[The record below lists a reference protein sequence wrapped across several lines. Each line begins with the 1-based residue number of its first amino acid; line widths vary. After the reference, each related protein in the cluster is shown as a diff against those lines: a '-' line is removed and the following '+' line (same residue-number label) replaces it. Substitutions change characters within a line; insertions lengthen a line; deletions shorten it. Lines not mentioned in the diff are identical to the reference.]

1 VETTVFLIRHGVT
14 DWNRDRRLMGSRE
27 VPLSS
32 EGVLQAKATALALA
46 SIPVGEIISSPALRA
61 VQTAEIIGNLFH
73 ADVTRDP
80 RLGDLKLGKWEGMTY
95 DEASQTPEYKRLQ
108 ANLLRE
114 RLPGGEDLTQV
125 RDRATSA
132 VEQALRDAPAGES
145 LAIISHASILRIVL
159 AHYLGTS
166 ITHFHRFKISPG
178 SVSVLS
184 FRDDRDPP
192 RVLAVG
198 WRGSLP
204 EVL

>member
-1 VETTVFLIRHGVT
+1 METTVFLIRHGVT

-32 EGVLQAKATALALA
+32 DGVLQSKATALALS

-73 ADVTRDP
+73 ADITRDP

-95 DEASQTPEYKRLQ
+95 DEASQTAEYKRLQ
-108 ANLLRE
+108 TNLLRE
-114 RLPGGEDLTQV
+114 RLPGGEDLSQV
-125 RDRATSA
+125 RDRATGA

-145 LAIISHASILRIVL
+145 LAIVSHASILRIVL
-159 AHYLGTS
+159 AHYLGTT
-166 ITHFHRFKISPG
+166 ITHFHRFRISPG
-178 SVSVLS
+178 SISVLS

-198 WRGSLP
+198 WRASLP

>member
-1 VETTVFLIRHGVT
+1 METTVFLIRHGVT

-32 EGVLQAKATALALA
+32 DGVLQSKATALALS

-73 ADVTRDP
+73 ADITRDP

-108 ANLLRE
+108 TNLLRE
-114 RLPGGEDLTQV
+114 RLPGGEDLSQV
-125 RDRATSA
+125 RDRATGA

-145 LAIISHASILRIVL
+145 LAIVSHASILRIVL
-159 AHYLGTS
+159 AHYLGTT
-166 ITHFHRFKISPG
+166 ITHFHRFRISPG
-178 SVSVLS
+178 SISVLS

-198 WRGSLP
+198 WRASLP

>member
-1 VETTVFLIRHGVT
+1 METTVFLIRHGVT

-32 EGVLQAKATALALA
+32 DGVLQSKAAALAL
-46 SIPVGEIISSPALRA
+46 SQIPVGEIISSPALRA

-73 ADVTRDP
+73 ADITRDP

-95 DEASQTPEYKRLQ
+95 DEAAQTPEYKRLQ
-108 ANLLRE
+108 TNLLRE

-125 RDRATSA
+125 RDRATAA

-145 LAIISHASILRIVL
+145 LVIVSHASILRIVL
-159 AHYLGTS
+159 AHYLGTNLA
-166 ITHFHRFKISPG
+166 HFHRFRILPG

-198 WRGSLP
+198 WRAGLT

>member
-14 DWNRDRRLMGSRE
+14 DWSRDRRLMGSRE

-32 EGVLQAKATALALA
+32 DGVLQAKATAQALA
-46 SIPVGEIISSPALRA
+46 PIPVGEIISSPALRA
-61 VQTAEIIGNLFH
+61 VQTAEIIGNQFH
-73 ADVTRDP
+73 ADITRDP

-95 DEASQTPEYKRLQ
+95 DEAAQTPEYKRLQ
-108 ANLLRE
+108 TNLLRE

-125 RDRATSA
+125 RDRATAA

-145 LAIISHASILRIVL
+145 LAIVSHASILRIVL

-166 ITHFHRFKISPG
+166 IAQFHRFRIQPG

-184 FRDDRDPP
+184 FRDDREPP

-198 WRGSLP
+198 WRGALT